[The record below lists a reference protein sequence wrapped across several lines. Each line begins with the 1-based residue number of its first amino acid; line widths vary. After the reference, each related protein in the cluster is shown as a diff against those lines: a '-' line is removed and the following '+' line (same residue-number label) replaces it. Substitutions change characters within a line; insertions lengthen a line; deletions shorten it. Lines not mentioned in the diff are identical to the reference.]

1 MLVGVTSWSAS
12 PAIFPFFMVGVENSD
27 LGDMTADLGDRTA
40 DLGDWAEAP
49 DFGERPAAE
58 AEWSAEL
65 AGDRRR
71 SSAFWPVSPVTWV
84 KLLVLD
90 STSSVVVL
98 APNPPDGDASLLQKP
113 PREKQHRALNKK
125 GLKACET
132 WVWSRTRPTAAVF
145 FFF

>member
-1 MLVGVTSWSAS
+1 MALVRTLRRGQLVLLLWRQGYIGGRHVLVSVS
-12 PAIFPFFMVGVENSD
+12 AIFPFFMVGVENS
-27 LGDMTADLGDRTA
+27 DLGDRTA

-71 SSAFWPVSPVTWV
+71 SSAFWPVRPVTWV

-113 PREKQHRALNKK
+113 PEGKITPGIKK
-125 GLKACET
+125 KKKKKKR
-132 WVWSRTRPTAAVF
+132 S
-145 FFF
+145 